1 MQSRFDDSNTLT
13 RSAPSKSKSSIPR
26 AEAQSREGVRENRQK
41 SPEQKRGPQKPVEFR
56 LHAPQA
62 SSVVVAGSF
71 NNWDTQKT
79 RLQRD
84 GDAWKSNIPLA
95 PGRYEYRFIVDGEW
109 ITDPNC
115 KECVRNDYGSTNSV
129 LVV

>member
-1 MQSRFDDSNTLT
+1 MQPRYNDSNTLT
-13 RSAPSKSKSSIPR
+13 RPAPSPSKSSLPR
-26 AEAQSREGVRENRQK
+26 TEAQEKSRDSRQK
-41 SPEQKRGPQKPVEFR
+41 SAQPKRGLQKPIEFT

-84 GDAWKSNIPLA
+84 GDAWTANIPLV
-95 PGRYEYRFIVDGEW
+95 PGRYEYRFVVDGEW